1 MDTPIAVESCAV
13 IRIEEANHLTYQSL
27 VCRGVILFKFI
38 IKIFLL
44 IIEGSA
50 NHFLLGL
57 RGGALCEISLWI
69 LITFIDCILT
79 PSFNGGVCMRE

>member
-57 RGGALCEISLWI
+57 RGEPFAKYSIVG
-69 LITFIDCILT
+69 T
-79 PSFNGGVCMRE
+79 